1 MKRCRII
8 PLIPGREMIVKAE
21 DSYGNPHA
29 IGDLHDAAL
38 GLLRPHD
45 QPVEQRKYITHA
57 DIRVKCHN
65 CKTCAEK
72 YDQTDKGSLDNLQP
86 LGRLRCV
93 LILYD
98 KIRFSD
104 IDHLQTRALFLQKL
118 NDEGNTIVLITSNL
132 GARFLAGQS
141 APLGFA
147 AGSEAVFEKQ
157 AAQAVEEAKKWFR
170 PELVGRL
177 DELIVFRPLS
187 DESMSA
193 IAEKMLCRLE
203 VRAARSGYQLRHT
216 PQVGAVLA
224 ARARSAY
231 GARELRRQVD
241 RAVEQALADQIAA
254 GTACTGQHWTADCT
268 AEGTIVLR
276 QDETATL

>member
-1 MKRCRII
+1 
-8 PLIPGREMIVKAE
+8 MIVKPK

-104 IDHLQTRALFLQKL
+104 IDHLQTRTLLLQKL
-118 NDEGNTIVLITSNL
+118 DDFHRRKDKLVLFLLRKSIKHQ
-132 GARFLAGQS
+132 LAGFLLQRLIRS
-141 APLGFA
+141 QDLGNIL
-147 AGSEAVFEKQ
+147 Q
-157 AAQAVEEAKKWFR
+157 
-170 PELVGRL
+170 
-177 DELIVFRPLS
+177 
-187 DESMSA
+187 
-193 IAEKMLCRLE
+193 
-203 VRAARSGYQLRHT
+203 
-216 PQVGAVLA
+216 
-224 ARARSAY
+224 
-231 GARELRRQVD
+231 
-241 RAVEQALADQIAA
+241 
-254 GTACTGQHWTADCT
+254 
-268 AEGTIVLR
+268 
-276 QDETATL
+276 